1 MTNFINSIVSLLTI
15 LMLTSEAQ
23 AKQDVIGILEPNRS
37 SIISS
42 EVTALVKDIQ
52 VNIGDVVNQ
61 GDQLAS
67 LDEDDYALQVR
78 LSESEVAL
86 SQAEYKANE
95 RQLNRIKGLQK
106 KGNASVSQL
115 DDGQRLFEVSLA
127 QLKVAQARLDLSK
140 KTLAKTKLLA
150 PYKARVSA
158 RLVEQGQLLNPASAM
173 FELVDI
179 QKLKVVFYLLEND
192 INHVRRGQLIN
203 ITIPALNEMQA
214 EAVIMHIAPQQY
226 VNQSGY
232 RVEAIVDN
240 SDYKLRPGFTA
251 RISLDMA
258 PEEVAGE

>member
-1 MTNFINSIVSLLTI
+1 MTNFINSIVSLLMI
-15 LMLTSEAQ
+15 LILTSEAQ

-42 EVTALVKDIQ
+42 EVTALVKSIQ
-52 VNIGDVVNQ
+52 VDIGDIVNQ
-61 GDQLAS
+61 GDLLAS
-67 LDEDDYALQVR
+67 LDEEDYALQVQ

-86 SQAEYKANE
+86 SQAEYKASE
-95 RQLNRIKGLQK
+95 RQLVRIKGLQK
-106 KGNASVSQL
+106 KGNASVSQF
-115 DDGQRLFEVSLA
+115 DDSQRLFEMSSA
-127 QLKVAQARLDLSK
+127 QLKVVQARLELSK
-140 KTLAKTKLLA
+140 NILAKTKILV
-150 PYKARVSA
+150 PYKARISA
-158 RLVEQGQLLNPASAM
+158 RMVEQGQLLSPASAM

-179 QKLKVVFYLLEND
+179 QKIKVVFYLLEND
-192 INHVRRGQLIN
+192 ISHVQQGQLIQ
-203 ITIPALNEMQA
+203 ITIPALKELKA

-251 RISLDMA
+251 RISFDMS